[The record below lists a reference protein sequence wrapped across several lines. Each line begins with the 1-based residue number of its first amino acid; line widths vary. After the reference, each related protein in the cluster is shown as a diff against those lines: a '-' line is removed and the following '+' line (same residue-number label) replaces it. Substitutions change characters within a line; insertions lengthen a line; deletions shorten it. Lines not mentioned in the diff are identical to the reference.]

1 MAESRETV
9 VLEFRAEASQLTAT
23 LTESNE
29 LLADQTQLLDKNGK
43 KVSAVGN
50 NFQKTGDQI
59 AKTTLQTSAGMK
71 AVTAQTE
78 QVAKAFGHVKD
89 EATAVEKKALTLK
102 AQYKQAMIDVQ
113 NGVEGAAEKAG
124 ELKDAIDDANEA
136 VKNLATGSKLEA
148 FSNQLGTVSGKIAS
162 LDFGGAAD
170 AARQLQTIS
179 SSISFKET
187 IGQFKDLGSAA
198 ADLGASV
205 LTNPFFLSAAAIAT
219 ITVVLYKLI
228 TAEEEELTTLRK
240 ITAAN
245 EVRFANEIAGLDR
258 VIALERAKGNNTDA
272 LEAKKLIKVR
282 ESIKSQIKLQEA
294 LVKQEENAAEIRDQV
309 FGKNVTS
316 IVLKQQTTRIVGE
329 TETQK
334 KLNELKQKEL
344 DAVNEIE
351 VQKATVIKTAQDKAK
366 TDYEEFVS
374 AKEKADEAAAKKR
387 EELRKAELEEIQFQ
401 KEQEAEI
408 LRLEKERQDLANKE
422 HEKFVKNFKKEN
434 EFKGAA
440 LEDDEE
446 NLKLIEQLS
455 KGSLDKRKIFLD
467 SFLEQGRISQ
477 ETYYE
482 EIDKLRQEDLKKDL
496 DSANQK
502 ISNAQYFLN
511 AGMAI
516 NEAINQI
523 QLNQLKKGEQLSIAQ
538 QEAQFQRQ
546 KALSITNALINGA
559 QAVTKGIAEF
569 GPPPS
574 PLGIAAIAS
583 AGIITGLQVAA
594 IASKQF
600 QPQGLF
606 EGTPFVELKGSRKG
620 KDTVPAMLNEGER
633 VVTTDQNRKYWD
645 VLESIRLNKFDKE
658 YVNLGN
664 IRAANEAIREG
675 ENESF
680 ASNVASA
687 MLLNGVWK
695 GKNITDMMHNL
706 NLEENKRHKQ
716 LVGVLKNSH
725 NRSLRNKW

>member
-59 AKTTLQTSAGMK
+59 AKSTLQTSAGMK

-148 FSNQLGTVSGKIAS
+148 FSNQLGTVSGKIAA

-187 IGQFKDLGSAA
+187 IGQFKDLGSAVT
-198 ADLGASV
+198 DLGASV

-240 ITAAN
+240 ITAINAD
-245 EVRFANEIAGLDR
+245 RFAAEIAGLER
-258 VIALERAKGNNTDA
+258 TIALENAKGNNTDA

-282 ESIKSQIKLQEA
+282 ESVKSQIKLQEE
-294 LVKQEENAAEIRDQV
+294 LVKKEQKAIETRDQI
-309 FGKNVTS
+309 FGKSVTT
-316 IVLKQQTTRIVGE
+316 IVLNEQRTKISGE

-334 KLNELKQKEL
+334 ELLKLKEQFAKAEN
-344 DAVNEIE
+344 DIDIHKAE
-351 VQKATVIKTAQDKAK
+351 VDKAANDKAK
-366 TDYEEFVS
+366 EDYKEFLDQ
-374 AKEKADEAAAKKR
+374 KEKADEAAAKKR

-401 KEQEAEI
+401 KEQEIEVI
-408 LRLEKERQDLANKE
+408 RLEKERQAQLEKDHAVLVQTLNKE
-422 HEKFVKNFKKEN
+422 TDFQKAELDDQAFDREKEN
-434 EFKGAA
+434 QK
-440 LEDDEE
+440 
-446 NLKLIEQLS
+446 NL
-455 KGSLDKRKIFLD
+455 
-467 SFLEQGRISQ
+467 
-477 ETYYE
+477 
-482 EIDKLRQEDLKKDL
+482 DKLREDQLKKDL
-496 DSANQK
+496 EAANQK
-502 ISNAQYFLN
+502 IANAQYFAN
-511 AGMAI
+511 ASFAI

-523 QLNQLKKGEQLSIAQ
+523 QQNQLKKGEELSIAQ

-583 AGIITGLQVAA
+583 AGVITALQVAS

-695 GKNITDMMHNL
+695 GKNITDLMHNL

-716 LVGVLKNSH
+716 LVGALKNS
-725 NRSLRNKW
+725 NSRSLRNKW